1 VRWREGCVRVSS
13 ADMEGPN
20 PRGAELRRGEGG
32 DCHRVQL
39 RHSGVESR
47 SPCSAPLGLG
57 QGSNN
62 SATVSLAIPRDRH
75 VFASPSAFA
84 FIFTPLFF

>member
-1 VRWREGCVRVSS
+1 VRWREGASES
-13 ADMEGPN
+13 AVLTWRDQTL
-20 PRGAELRRGEGG
+20 GAELRRGEGG

-62 SATVSLAIPRDRH
+62 SANVCLTIPPDRH